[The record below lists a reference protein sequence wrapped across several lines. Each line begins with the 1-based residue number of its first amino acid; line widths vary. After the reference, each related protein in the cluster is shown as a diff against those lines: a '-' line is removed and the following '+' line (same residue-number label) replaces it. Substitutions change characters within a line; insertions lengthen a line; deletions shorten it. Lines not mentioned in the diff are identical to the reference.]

1 MFSVRMKRDQQYAL
15 TAISHKFQHSDSIRN
30 NEEQTTFANEPVL
43 QNMLILN
50 VLIVKL
56 MLNFCIQRCI
66 YYPVKHLQWS
76 F

>member
-15 TAISHKFQHSDSIRN
+15 TAISHKFQHSNSIRN
-30 NEEQTTFANEPVL
+30 NEEQTTFVNEPVL

-56 MLNFCIQRCI
+56 MLNFLIQRCI
-66 YYPVKHLQWS
+66 YYPVKHLQ
-76 F
+76 

>member
-15 TAISHKFQHSDSIRN
+15 TAISHKFQHSNSIRN

-56 MLNFCIQRCI
+56 MLNF
-66 YYPVKHLQWS
+66 
-76 F
+76 

>member
-1 MFSVRMKRDQQYAL
+1 MFSVRMKRNQQYAL
-15 TAISHKFQHSDSIRN
+15 TDISHKFQHSNSIRN

-43 QNMLILN
+43 QKMLILN

-66 YYPVKHLQWS
+66 YYPVKHLQ
-76 F
+76 